1 MPVRTFLADDKI
13 VISCGGKSTT
23 VCPKRAG
30 AFDADKNFAGSID
43 PSQAVY
49 AATVW

>member
-1 MPVRTFLADDKI
+1 MAASP
-13 VISCGGKSTT
+13 ST
-23 VCPKRAG
+23 VYPRRAG

-43 PSQAVY
+43 PSQAVL